1 MEDEP
6 PAHGVLVIRASGAAT
21 ALAALSDAT
30 PAISDVQLVMRATMP
45 RRLPVSA
52 RRVTAPGCAV
62 ELRAP
67 SGADVSAAVVVLTI
81 AARRLSIDAAELQ
94 PLMFQQVAVQRP
106 LESLFSAAV
115 THLLGVAPRPDV
127 VDQHGVAHY
136 LTGLAELVLRS
147 ALNNELRRADTTA
160 ARCREAI
167 QYVKAHLA
175 DPELSAERVAEALF
189 ISRRRLYQL
198 FDDGVGI
205 SGRIRRM
212 RIERAQDLLADP
224 AYGSRGIGELA
235 RMCGFVNPGHFSRT
249 FHRIVGRTPR
259 EYRDS
264 VVKVDGPDE
273 SSEHR

>member
-21 ALAALSDAT
+21 ALAALADAT

-67 SGADVSAAVVVLTI
+67 SGADVSAGVVVLTV

-106 LESLFSAAV
+106 LETLFSAAV

-147 ALNNELRRADTTA
+147 VLNDELRGADTTA
-160 ARCREAI
+160 ARYREAI
-167 QYVKAHLA
+167 RYVKAHLA
-175 DPELSAERVAEALF
+175 DPELTAERVAEALF

-198 FDDGVGI
+198 FDGDGI

-273 SSEHR
+273 PPEHR

>member
-6 PAHGVLVIRASGAAT
+6 LAHGVLVIRASGAAT
-21 ALAALSDAT
+21 ALAALADTT
-30 PAISDVQLVMRATMP
+30 PRISDVQLVMRATVP
-45 RRLPVSA
+45 RRLPDAA
-52 RRVTAPGCAV
+52 RSITAPGCAV
-62 ELRAP
+62 ELHAS
-67 SGADVSAAVVVLTI
+67 SGVVVLTI
-81 AARRLSIDAAELQ
+81 AAHRLSIDAAELQ
-94 PLMFQQVAVQRP
+94 PLMFQQVAVRRP

-115 THLLGVAPRPDV
+115 THLLGVAVRPDV

-136 LTGLAELVLRS
+136 LTGLAELLLRS
-147 ALNNELRRADTTA
+147 ALNSELRRADTAA
-160 ARCREAI
+160 ARYRDAI
-167 QYVKAHLA
+167 EYVTAHLT

-198 FDDGVGI
+198 FTDGDGI

-212 RIERAQDLLADP
+212 RIERAKDLLADP
-224 AYGSRGIGELA
+224 AHGSRGIGELA

-264 VVKVDGPDE
+264 VAEVDGRDQP
-273 SSEHR
+273 SEHR